1 MAQEPQGK
9 FFDRVKS
16 LDLYALLE
24 VEPDVE
30 EKALKKAYRKKALTC
45 HPDKNPGNKAAVE
58 LFHQLS
64 DALEVLSDEK
74 TRAAYDNLLK
84 ARKAAEL
91 RNKQLDGKRRKLK
104 EQLEERERSSKTEE
118 EVVRVTEEEKL
129 AREIERL
136 RREGSRLLEEEQ
148 EAMQQ
153 QIREEN
159 LQSSTGG
166 LRAGQGGQSGVARRV
181 KVRWDR
187 KAGLQYTRE
196 QLLRIFSKYGNITG
210 VVLSDK
216 KGGSALVEFE
226 DLNAAKMAVTI
237 ETGFS
242 ENKLRIKPLW
252 EEEKKADND
261 VGDSSNAGLSDNAG
275 VSRDFE
281 SLVMRKLRQE
291 EERKRLIKQMMEEE
305 G

>member
-9 FFDRVKS
+9 FFDRVKN

-30 EKALKKAYRKKALTC
+30 DKALKKAYRKKALTC
-45 HPDKNPGNKAAVE
+45 HPDKNPGNKAAVD

-129 AREIERL
+129 AREIARL

-153 QIREEN
+153 QIREEK
-159 LQSSTGG
+159 LQSSNGSSRPG
-166 LRAGQGGQSGVARRV
+166 KAEVCRV
-181 KVRWDR
+181 KVKWDR
-187 KAGLQYTRE
+187 KSGCQYSGE
-196 QLLRIFSKYGNITG
+196 QLQKIFSKYGNITG

-242 ENKLRIKPLW
+242 ENKLRLKPLW
-252 EEEKKADND
+252 EEEKKTGDD
-261 VGDSSNAGLSDNAG
+261 VGDSGGVSDNSG
-275 VSRDFE
+275 VNRDFE

>member
-24 VEPDVE
+24 VEPDVD
-30 EKALKKAYRKKALTC
+30 EKGLKKAYRKKALTC
-45 HPDKNPGNKAAVE
+45 HPDKNPGNKAAVD

-129 AREIERL
+129 AREIARL

-153 QIREEN
+153 QIREEK
-159 LQSSTGG
+159 LQSSNGG
-166 LRAGQGGQSGVARRV
+166 SSCRPGLGEVCRV
-181 KVRWDR
+181 KVKWDR
-187 KAGLQYTRE
+187 KSGCQYSGD
-196 QLLRIFSKYGNITG
+196 QLKKIFSKYGNITG

-226 DLNAAKMAVTI
+226 DMNAAKMAVTI

-242 ENKLRIKPLW
+242 ENKLRLKPLW
-252 EEEKKADND
+252 EEEKKAGDD
-261 VGDSSNAGLSDNAG
+261 IGDSGG
-275 VSRDFE
+275 VSESGESGVNRDFE

>member
-16 LDLYALLE
+16 LDLYLLLE
-24 VEPDVE
+24 VEPDVDA
-30 EKALKKAYRKKALTC
+30 KALKKAYRKKALTC

-118 EVVRVTEEEKL
+118 EVVRVSEEEKL

-153 QIREEN
+153 QIREEK
-159 LQSSTGG
+159 LQSSNGG
-166 LRAGQGGQSGVARRV
+166 SRSRPESEVSRV
-181 KVRWDR
+181 KVKWDR
-187 KAGLQYTRE
+187 KSACQYSGD
-196 QLLRIFSKYGNITG
+196 QLEKIFSKYGNITG
-210 VVLSDK
+210 VVISDK

-226 DLNAAKMAVTI
+226 DINAAKMAVTI

-252 EEEKKADND
+252 EEEKKVDD
-261 VGDSSNAGLSDNAG
+261 SLGDSVGVSDNSG
-275 VSRDFE
+275 VNRGYS
-281 SLVMRKLRQE
+281 K
-291 EERKRLIKQMMEEE
+291 
-305 G
+305 

>member
-9 FFDRVKS
+9 FFDRVKG
-16 LDLYALLE
+16 LDLYSLLE
-24 VEPDVE
+24 VEPDAEQKV
-30 EKALKKAYRKKALTC
+30 LKKAYRKKALSC
-45 HPDKNPGNKAAVE
+45 HPDKNPGNKAAVD

-118 EVVRVTEEEKL
+118 EVVKVNEEEKL
-129 AREIERL
+129 AREIQRL
-136 RREGSRLLEEEQ
+136 RKEGSRLLEEEQ
-148 EAMQQ
+148 EAMKQ
-153 QIREEN
+153 QIREEK
-159 LQSSTGG
+159 LQRSSGDVSRSSVVSR
-166 LRAGQGGQSGVARRV
+166 LKV
-181 KVRWDR
+181 KWDR
-187 KAGLQYTRE
+187 KSSCQYSRD
-196 QLLRIFSKYGNITG
+196 QLETIFSKYGNITA

-216 KGGSALVEFE
+216 KGGSALLEFE
-226 DLNAAKMAVTI
+226 DINAAKMALNI

-242 ENKLRIKPLW
+242 ENKLKIKALW
-252 EEEKKADND
+252 AEEPSTDSN
-261 VGDSSNAGLSDNAG
+261 VGDSNPVSAGDSSG
-275 VSRDFE
+275 VNRDFE
-281 SLVMRKLRQE
+281 SLVMRKLRQV
-291 EERKRLIKQMMEEE
+291 EERKRLIQKMMEDE

>member
-30 EKALKKAYRKKALTC
+30 EKVLKKAYRKKALTC

-118 EVVRVTEEEKL
+118 EVVRVSEEEKL

-153 QIREEN
+153 QIREEK
-159 LQSSTGG
+159 LQGSTGG
-166 LRAGQGGQSGVARRV
+166 LRSRPEQRSEACRV
-181 KVRWDR
+181 KVKWDR
-187 KAGLQYTRE
+187 RSGCQYSRD
-196 QLLRIFSKYGNITG
+196 QLEKIFSKYGNITG

-226 DLNAAKMAVTI
+226 DINAAKMAVTI

-252 EEEKKADND
+252 EEEQKAADNV
-261 VGDSSNAGLSDNAG
+261 VGDSVGVSDNSG
-275 VSRDFE
+275 VNRDFE

>member
-24 VEPDVE
+24 VEPDVD
-30 EKALKKAYRKKALTC
+30 EKVLKKAYRKKALTC

-153 QIREEN
+153 QIREEK
-159 LQSSTGG
+159 LQSSNGGSRCRTGQ
-166 LRAGQGGQSGVARRV
+166 AEGVSRV
-181 KVRWDR
+181 KVKWDR
-187 KAGLQYTRE
+187 RSGCQYSRE
-196 QLLRIFSKYGNITG
+196 QLQQIFSKYGNITG

-226 DLNAAKMAVTI
+226 DLKAAKMAVTI

-252 EEEKKADND
+252 EEEKKADEG
-261 VGDSSNAGLSDNAG
+261 VGDSSVGGSDNSG
-275 VSRDFE
+275 VNRDFE

>member
-9 FFDRVKS
+9 FFDRVKG

-24 VEPDVE
+24 VEADADAKVI
-30 EKALKKAYRKKALTC
+30 KKAYRKKALSC
-45 HPDKNPGNKAAVE
+45 HPDKNPDNKAAVD

-104 EQLEERERSSKTEE
+104 EQLEERERSSRTEE
-118 EVVRVTEEEKL
+118 EIVKVNEEEKL

-136 RREGSRLLEEEQ
+136 RKEGSRLLEEEQ
-148 EAMQQ
+148 EAMKQ
-153 QIREEN
+153 QIKEER
-159 LQSSTGG
+159 LQRTGG
-166 LRAGQGGQSGVARRV
+166 GGVGVPRTNVASRV
-181 KVRWDR
+181 KVKWDKR
-187 KAGLQYTRE
+187 SSCQYTKE
-196 QLLRIFSKYGNITG
+196 QLERIFSKYGNVSA

-216 KGGSALVEFE
+216 KGSALVEL
-226 DLNAAKMAVTI
+226 DDINAAKMAVNI

-242 ENKLRIKPLW
+242 ENKLKIKALW
-252 EEEKKADND
+252 EEEPSAESN
-261 VGDSSNAGLSDNAG
+261 VGESMTGDESSG
-275 VSRDFE
+275 VNRDFE